1 MKTRAVLLALLIA
14 IMPLVSFAQDVDD
27 LKKQIILD
35 QKKLNIMENVP
46 NNFRPGQGQFYQG
59 SNSVSSSLGLI

>member
-46 NNFRPGQGQFYQG
+46 PHR
-59 SNSVSSSLGLI
+59 